1 MFAISSWVND
11 TLTYYGL
18 DPFLLNVFVAV
29 LITLSV
35 IFSVLSLYGIFS
47 KVELREE
54 KLPKMHI
61 VYKEKTGKYEGD
73 K

>member
-1 MFAISSWVND
+1 MFAISSWVHD
-11 TLTYYGL
+11 TLTNYGL
-18 DPFLLNVFVAV
+18 DPFLIHVFVAV
-29 LITLSV
+29 FITLSLL
-35 IFSVLSLYGIFS
+35 FSVLSLYGIFS

>member
-1 MFAISSWVND
+1 MFAISSWVHD